1 MPNRLQHWLTFC
13 LIAGA
18 SALAH
23 ALPTPENATATAVNL
38 PLQITVGAA
47 ASALDVDGNARRY
60 QQYVTAPE
68 GPYLTLLGLQYL
80 SPTGRLL
87 VDAAGRNI
95 GEPSVD
101 GSAWLA
107 AGGNAAVLTGR
118 ERNSRFFR
126 DWSAGADPFKRND
139 QNYELSLN
147 AGPGDLRFS
156 YDTVSLAQQGLAP
169 EENWNSRTRGVGYL
183 ADLGGWQA
191 GAGFDREAF
200 TFFEGAQFSGD
211 TEAFR
216 FSFSPPSTG
225 RTAVE
230 AHGALLQTSFDALD
244 DAQRA
249 NTIDLRA
256 VHLLNPDLS
265 LIGSLSRK
273 EITDTI
279 IQNAYV
285 RRNFG
290 GEVRAQYRGLPR
302 TTLEVGGLRRNVDY
316 VVQTQ
321 TATQTTEQTGLFA
334 RGTTRLGKQLKL
346 RLQHRQLWTD
356 NQPIALDVAGE
367 PIGSLVWASKRD
379 TQAELTYA
387 PTWRTGLTGRY
398 RTLRWTNDDFDTDN
412 GLTAKSLTGWW
423 LPYDYMTVYATYL
436 NQDFDLDGITLD
448 TGRYTTG
455 DETFVFGAS
464 MQASPRL
471 LLDVAA
477 TSTRARGAT
486 AVDLQNLWLGI
497 GYTLKNG
504 VRLGLRTSFGDF
516 ETSDEAS
523 LLDYD
528 ANRFELGVS
537 GIVF

>member
-1 MPNRLQHWLTFC
+1 MPYRLQHWLTFC

-18 SALAH
+18 AALAH
-23 ALPTPENATATAVNL
+23 ALPAPENAASTAVN
-38 PLQITVGAA
+38 ITVGTAV
-47 ASALDVDGNARRY
+47 SALDVDGNARRY

-80 SPTGRLL
+80 SATGRLL

-95 GEPSVD
+95 GEPSVN

-107 AGGNAAVLTGR
+107 AGGNAVVLTGR

-139 QNYELSLN
+139 GQYELSLN
-147 AGPGDLRFS
+147 VGPGALRFS
-156 YDTVSLAQQGLAP
+156 YDTVSLAQQGLEP
-169 EENWNSRTRGVGYL
+169 EEDWSSRTRGVSYL
-183 ADLGGWQA
+183 ADFNGWHYGVA
-191 GAGFDREAF
+191 LDRESF
-200 TFFEGAQFSGD
+200 TFHEGTQFSGD
-211 TEAFR
+211 TEALR
-216 FSFSPPSTG
+216 FSFTPPSTG

-230 AHGALLQTSFDALD
+230 AHGAVLKTSFDTLD
-244 DAQRA
+244 DAQRG
-249 NTIDLRA
+249 NTLDLRA
-256 VHLLNPDLS
+256 VHLLTPDLS

-321 TATQTTEQTGLFA
+321 TATQAAEQTGLFA
-334 RGTTRLGKQLKL
+334 RGTTRLGTHIKL
-346 RLQHRQLWTD
+346 RLQHRQWWTD
-356 NQPIALDVAGE
+356 DQPIALDVAGM

-387 PTWRTGLTGRY
+387 PTWRTGITGRY
-398 RTLRWTNDDFDTDN
+398 RTLRWKNDDFDTDN
-412 GLTAKSLTGWW
+412 GLTANSLTGWW
-423 LPYDYMTVYATYL
+423 LPYDYVTLYATYL
-436 NQDFDLDGITLD
+436 NQDFDLHGIAPD
-448 TGRYTTG
+448 TGQYVTG
-455 DETFVFGAS
+455 DETFVLGAS

-486 AVDLQNLWLGI
+486 AADLRNLWLGV

-504 VRLGLRTSFGDF
+504 VRLGLRASFGDF
-516 ETSDEAS
+516 ETSDEAP

-537 GIVF
+537 HITF